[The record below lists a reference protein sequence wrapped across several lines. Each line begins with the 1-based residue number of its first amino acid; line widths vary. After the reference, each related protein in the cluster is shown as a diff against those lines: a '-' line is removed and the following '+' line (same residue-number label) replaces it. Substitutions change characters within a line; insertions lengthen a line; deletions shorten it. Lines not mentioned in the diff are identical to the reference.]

1 MKLDAE
7 GKKVVDA
14 DALWN
19 NDPEAY
25 LRWNDSQNGGDTE
38 DSREMLSAVIAKR
51 EAEKQALKERKKAET
66 VPSVR
71 QNLQTQIANLDAQI
85 SMYGG
90 FLAEYEEE
98 ARKAEAARQEAQN
111 TEAEQ
116 TAVNSEQTEQKA
128 EQNAVEAEQTEQKA
142 EQTEQTSAQKSEDEG
157 SEGSEVSE
165 GNTVA
170 EQEISAESEK
180 EDGIE
185 IIAKDEN
192 AMSVKITK
200 DESLNLIQQMDAQS
214 EVAPKLELTADNW
227 VAQFGEDGIVKT
239 PIGEV
244 KMGENQY
251 LKLAQ
256 QGRDGKLGMIKPTL
270 QTPDVILSDVRE
282 DESGKGER
290 ASSLIFIKT
299 FRKENGER
307 YYHFTS
313 VTVSKNGL
321 TCKTLCKMKE
331 SIYL

>member
-1 MKLDAE
+1 MLKKKDFRGGLLPRKLDAE
-7 GKKVVDA
+7 GKKVVDV

-98 ARKAEAARQEAQN
+98 ARKAEVARQEEQD

-116 TAVNSEQTEQKA
+116 KTENSEQTEQKS
-128 EQNAVEAEQTEQKA
+128 EQNAVEA

-157 SEGSEVSE
+157 TEGSEVSE

-185 IIAKDEN
+185 IIAKDEG
-192 AMSVKITK
+192 T
-200 DESLNLIQQMDAQS
+200 EGS
-214 EVAPKLELTADNW
+214 EVSE
-227 VAQFGEDGIVKT
+227 
-239 PIGEV
+239 
-244 KMGENQY
+244 ENVT
-251 LKLAQ
+251 
-256 QGRDGKLGMIKPTL
+256 D
-270 QTPDVILSDVRE
+270 LS
-282 DESGKGER
+282 
-290 ASSLIFIKT
+290 
-299 FRKENGER
+299 
-307 YYHFTS
+307 
-313 VTVSKNGL
+313 
-321 TCKTLCKMKE
+321 
-331 SIYL
+331 